1 MRILSW
7 NVNGLRSCLDKG
19 FADVVRAEA
28 PDVFCLQETR
38 ALPEQVDLDLPD
50 YGVWWF
56 PAEKKGYSGTAIL
69 SRTEPLDVRR
79 GLDEAEFDAEGRV
92 LALEYPEWFVL
103 SVYSPNAQRDLARLA
118 LRQRFDAALLARM
131 RELEREKPVVVCGDL
146 NVSHQAIDL
155 ARPKD
160 NVKNAGFTPEER
172 QGFQNFV
179 DAGFVDT
186 FREFEP
192 DGGHYTWWT
201 WRLNARER
209 NVGWR
214 IDYVLVSG
222 SLRPRL
228 TGAEIL
234 GSIHGSDHC
243 PVAAVLADS
252 V

>member
-1 MRILSW
+1 
-7 NVNGLRSCLDKG
+7 
-19 FADVVRAEA
+19 
-28 PDVFCLQETR
+28 
-38 ALPEQVDLDLPD
+38 
-50 YGVWWF
+50 
-56 PAEKKGYSGTAIL
+56 
-69 SRTEPLDVRR
+69 
-79 GLDEAEFDAEGRV
+79 
-92 LALEYPEWFVL
+92 
-103 SVYSPNAQRDLARLA
+103 
-118 LRQRFDAALLARM
+118 M

-192 DGGHYTWWT
+192 GGGHYTWWT

-243 PVAAVLADS
+243 PVAAVLVDS
-252 V
+252 A